1 MTVLETRDNPTFQGD
16 LLLKRLHDNARD
28 TARVTITFEGKQLAV
43 PVGETVI
50 AAVMA
55 AGAGYNRTSPISGAH
70 RAPYCQMGVCFECLM
85 EIDGI
90 PNQQACMIQVR
101 DSMIVNRQRGAKELV
116 DG

>member
-1 MTVLETRDNPTFQGD
+1 M
-16 LLLKRLHDNARD
+16 LKRLHENRSGV
-28 TARVTITFEGKQLAV
+28 TRVNITFEGKLLEV
-43 PVGETVI
+43 PAGETVI

-101 DSMIVNRQRGAKELV
+101 DGMVFSRQHCAKEPAN
-116 DG
+116 G

>member
-1 MTVLETRDNPTFQGD
+1 M
-16 LLLKRLHDNARD
+16 LKRLHENRAGV
-28 TARVTITFEGKQLAV
+28 TRVTITFEGDRLEV
-43 PVGETVI
+43 PAGETVI

-70 RAPYCQMGVCFECLM
+70 RASYCQMGVCFECLM

-101 DSMIVNRQRGAKELV
+101 DGMVVSRQHCAKELA

>member
-1 MTVLETRDNPTFQGD
+1 
-16 LLLKRLHDNARD
+16 LLKRLHENRPGV
-28 TARVTITFEGKQLAV
+28 ARVTITFEGKQLEV
-43 PVGETVI
+43 PAGETVI

-55 AGAGYNRTSPISGAH
+55 AGAGYNRTTSISGEH
-70 RAPYCQMGVCFECLM
+70 RAAYCQMGVCFECLM

-101 DSMIVNRQRGAKELV
+101 HGMVINRQRGARELA